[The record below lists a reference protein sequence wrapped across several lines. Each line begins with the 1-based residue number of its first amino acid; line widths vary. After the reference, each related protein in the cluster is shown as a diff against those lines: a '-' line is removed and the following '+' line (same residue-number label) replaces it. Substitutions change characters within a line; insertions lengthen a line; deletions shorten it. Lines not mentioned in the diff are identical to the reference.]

1 MKIKDGFVVR
11 DLAGQSIVVAL
22 GEASKTFNGMIKLN
36 DTGRLIWDMLA
47 EGRTKDEIIDRFTAE
62 YDVEREIAE
71 RDVTAFIETLQGADI
86 LEQY

>member
-11 DLAGQSIVVAL
+11 ELAGQSIVVAL

-47 EGRTKDEIIDRFTAE
+47 EGKSKEEIADKFIAE
-62 YDVEREIAE
+62 YDVDRSIAE
-71 RDVTAFIETLQGADI
+71 RDINAFIETLQGANM
-86 LEQY
+86 

>member
-47 EGRTKDEIIDRFTAE
+47 DGKTKDEIVDRFVAE
-62 YDVEREIAE
+62 YDVERSVADK
-71 RDVTAFIETLQGADI
+71 DVTVFIETLQGADI
-86 LEQY
+86 LEE

>member
-47 EGRTKDEIIDRFTAE
+47 EGKSKDEIVDRFTAE

-71 RDVTAFIETLQGADI
+71 RDVSENLKCTQRASVCFRL
-86 LEQY
+86 

>member
-47 EGRTKDEIIDRFTAE
+47 LGKTKEEIVDRFTAE
-62 YDVEREIAE
+62 YDVAREIADK
-71 RDVTAFIETLQGADI
+71 DVTAFIETLQGADI
-86 LEQY
+86 LE

>member
-11 DLAGQSIVVAL
+11 ELAGQSIVVAL

-47 EGRTKDEIIDRFTAE
+47 EGKAKEEIADRFVAE

-71 RDVTAFIETLQGADI
+71 RDINAFVETLQGAGIFED
-86 LEQY
+86 

>member
-47 EGRTKDEIIDRFTAE
+47 VGKTKEEIVDRFTAE
-62 YDVEREIAE
+62 YDVAREIADG
-71 RDVTAFIETLQGADI
+71 DVTAFIETLQGADI
-86 LEQY
+86 IEE